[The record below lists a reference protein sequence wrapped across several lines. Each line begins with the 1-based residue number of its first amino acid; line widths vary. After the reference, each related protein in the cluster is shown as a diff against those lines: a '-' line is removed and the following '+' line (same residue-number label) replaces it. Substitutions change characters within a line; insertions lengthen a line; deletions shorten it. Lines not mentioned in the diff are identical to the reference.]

1 MILQTRCIR
10 SQANILKCILLTA
23 AFGVTNPVFADQ
35 SVKLQ
40 FSAEVDGQPFTCGQ
54 QYTGIGA
61 TDSTI
66 TPSDFRLY
74 LSAVELLDSDGRVV
88 PVTLEQDG
96 IWQYQDVALLDFED
110 GSGPCQNGN
119 TPVNMSVHGTV
130 PDGNYQGV
138 QFTLGLPFALNHTD
152 NLLAPSPLNLS
163 AMFWNWQGGY
173 RFFKV
178 DISTSGESEPGRVMA
193 GAAQGRQGQGGGMH
207 AMMHGAGEGAP
218 GNGGRGMMHGA
229 GEGAQGNGGRGMMH
243 GAGEGGQGQGGMR
256 GMMAAA
262 HGGGGSSGYLIHLGS
277 TGCASA
283 TATTA
288 PTQGCMNPNL
298 VAVSFTSFDPA
309 VDTIVIDIAPLL
321 QNSDLGFNTPGTP
334 PGCMSG
340 INDPE
345 CASIFEGF
353 GLAGSEQ
360 KLFRVK

>member
-1 MILQTRCIR
+1 MILQTKCIET
-10 SQANILKCILLTA
+10 QANILKSILLTA
-23 AFGVTNPVFADQ
+23 VLGVTNPVFADQ

-40 FSAEVDGQPFTCGQ
+40 FAAEVDGQPFTCGQ
-54 QYTGIGA
+54 EYTGIGA
-61 TDSTI
+61 TDAII

-74 LSAVELLDSDGRVV
+74 ISAVELLDSDGAVV
-88 PVTLEQDG
+88 PLTLEQDG

-119 TPVNMSVHGTV
+119 TPVNMSVRGTV

-138 QFTLGLPFALNHTD
+138 QFTLGLPFALNHAD
-152 NLLAPSPLNLS
+152 NLLAASPLNLS

-178 DISTSGESEPGRVMA
+178 DISTSGESEPDRVMA
-193 GAAQGRQGQGGGMH
+193 AGAQGRPGQGGMH
-207 AMMHGAGEGAP
+207 AMMHGADDGEQRHA
-218 GNGGRGMMHGA
+218 
-229 GEGAQGNGGRGMMH
+229 GRGMMH

-283 TATTA
+283 SATTA

-298 VAVSFTSFDPA
+298 VTVSFASFDPEA
-309 VDTIVIDIAPLL
+309 DTIAIDIAPLL
-321 QNSDLGFNTPGTP
+321 QNSNLGFNTPGTP

-345 CASIFEGF
+345 CESIFEGF
-353 GLAGSEQ
+353 GLSGSEQ